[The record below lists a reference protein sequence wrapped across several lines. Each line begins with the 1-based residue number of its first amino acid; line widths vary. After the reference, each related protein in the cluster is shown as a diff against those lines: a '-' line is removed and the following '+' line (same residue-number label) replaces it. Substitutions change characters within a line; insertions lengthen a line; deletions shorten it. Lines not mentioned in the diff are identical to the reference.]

1 MQRKERI
8 CSGAAERSDTS
19 ALEGFALGASGSRRR
34 NRDPDRTA
42 SVVGSVSSAS
52 PTLVAKSV
60 APFVASEA
68 IINHDVVCA
77 AARMHRPPAAS
88 PPAHRSA

>member
-8 CSGAAERSDTS
+8 FSGAAERSDTS

-42 SVVGSVSSAS
+42 SLVGSVSSAS
-52 PTLVAKSV
+52 PTLTEARAPLGAKSV
-60 APFVASEA
+60 APFVGSELG
-68 IINHDVVCA
+68 H
-77 AARMHRPPAAS
+77 H
-88 PPAHRSA
+88 